1 MKTAPSLC
9 ALAMAALLS
18 SPANAFYKCVAKGEV
33 MYQDRPCLIG
43 TETVVKIVVPTFG
56 ELPRKKP
63 VQSARPN
70 VEAAGKDDSLAV
82 IRVPVVVT
90 PPPQD

>member
-33 MYQDRPCLIG
+33 MYQDRPCLVG
-43 TETVVKIVVPTFG
+43 TETVVKIVVPAFG
-56 ELPRKKP
+56 ESPRKLF
-63 VQSARPN
+63 QYSRPN
-70 VEAAGKDDSLAV
+70 VEAAAKDDSFAV